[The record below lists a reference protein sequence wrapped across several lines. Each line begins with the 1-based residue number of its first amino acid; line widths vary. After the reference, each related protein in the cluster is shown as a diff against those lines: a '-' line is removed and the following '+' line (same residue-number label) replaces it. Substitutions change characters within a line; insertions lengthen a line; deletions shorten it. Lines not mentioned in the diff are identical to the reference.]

1 MKRVSLNVM
10 LSRLAIVVTGVRFL
24 GYLNAAPA
32 KEGGLRGASTI
43 PGKFRTREVDP
54 TQEN

>member
-1 MKRVSLNVM
+1 M
-10 LSRLAIVVTGVRFL
+10 LR
-24 GYLNAAPA
+24 PA